1 MRDVRRL
8 PPLFRAVSTLSWL
21 FPLASIGIFVAL
33 LIMTSRLPVL
43 QWSADTYRA
52 GIAALNLITIGGA
65 CDLPVRAYKMRVRLP
80 GDAAP
85 RLNTWRSHMQVFL
98 LVATPPL
105 CALALAATL
114 PSTTLAAAGIAGISI
129 AGAIIMVQAHRLVC
143 SEMQSGV

>member
-8 PPLFRAVSTLSWL
+8 PLLLRVVSTLSWL

-43 QWSADTYRA
+43 HWSADAYRTE
-52 GIAALNLITIGGA
+52 IVALNLITVGGA

-85 RLNTWRSHMQVFL
+85 RLNTWRSHTRVFL
-98 LVATPPL
+98 LAATPPL
-105 CALALAATL
+105 CALALAVTL
-114 PSTTLAAAGIAGISI
+114 PSTTLTAVGIAGISI
-129 AGAIIMVQAHRLVC
+129 AGALMMLQARRLIC
-143 SEMQSGV
+143 SEM